1 MLFNA
6 IAGRADRK
14 WVVMGG
20 GARSWAVGFLGGFTQ
35 PVQRPC
41 HAPLVRA
48 KSIQPALRFWPPRNN
63 KNSKKKNKKRKKSC
77 IPPFFCKMVATVGC
91 RRLRRHRPDKV
102 TFVVNCKIYGQESQ
116 RSATRRGE

>member
-14 WVVMGG
+14 WVVMG

-63 KNSKKKNKKRKKSC
+63 KNSKKKKQEKEKELYTPLFLQN
-77 IPPFFCKMVATVGC
+77 GC
-91 RRLRRHRPDKV
+91 NGRMSSTTSP
-102 TFVVNCKIYGQESQ
+102 
-116 RSATRRGE
+116 SARQSDICR

>member
-63 KNSKKKNKKRKKSC
+63 KNSKKKKERKGKRVVY
-77 IPPFFCKMVATVGC
+77 PPFSAKW
-91 RRLRRHRPDKV
+91 L
-102 TFVVNCKIYGQESQ
+102 Q
-116 RSATRRGE
+116 RSDVVDYVAIGQTK